1 MRNFKALKKYRQ
13 NVGICLFNK
22 KGKVWLGE
30 RPLSATD
37 KKHGIENY
45 VWQLP
50 QGGVDAGEDAVG
62 AAYRELE
69 EETGVTSAR
78 LLAMTPH
85 WIAYDFPAGYNRGRN
100 SKRWRGQRQKWAAM
114 LFEGDEDEI
123 VLDAHEQIEFI
134 AWDWVK
140 IEKIPDLVV
149 PFKRGI
155 YRELVAAYSPLAKY
169 IKDQHKK

>member
-1 MRNFKALKKYRQ
+1 MTF
-13 NVGICLFNK
+13 
-22 KGKVWLGE
+22 
-30 RPLSATD
+30 PLAT
-37 KKHGIENY
+37 
-45 VWQLP
+45 
-50 QGGVDAGEDAVG
+50 
-62 AAYRELE
+62 
-69 EETGVTSAR
+69 
-78 LLAMTPH
+78 
-85 WIAYDFPAGYNRGRN
+85 NRGRN

-155 YRELVAAYSPLAKY
+155 YRELCRRLQPAGEIYQGPT
-169 IKDQHKK
+169 